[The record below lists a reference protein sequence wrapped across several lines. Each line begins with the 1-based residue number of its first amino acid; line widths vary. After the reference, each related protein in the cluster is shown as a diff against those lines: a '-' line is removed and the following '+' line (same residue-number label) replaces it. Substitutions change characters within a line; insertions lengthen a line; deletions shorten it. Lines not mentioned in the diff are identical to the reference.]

1 MVGTFFLQDSK
12 ELTEPQI
19 KVGDKIEK
27 GDVIGFIEAMKVTS
41 DIAGEVA
48 NIAVE
53 HGTNVEYDQI
63 LVTLK

>member
-1 MVGTFFLQDSK
+1 M
-12 ELTEPQI
+12 
-19 KVGDKIEK
+19 
-27 GDVIGFIEAMKVTS
+27 IGFIEAIVMNEVTS

-63 LVTLK
+63 